1 MTRKSV
7 KRFSEKVMPKYA
19 SHERSM
25 HIVCPHCTTSYA
37 INPATLGG
45 AGRTVRCARCKEVW
59 LARPED
65 AVEPAAAMAEAGR
78 SARERE
84 IAAEW
89 DAAAGGEDDAGTAP
103 HVDSPPLAGGWQSD
117 EDASADGKSDWIALV
132 RDSGDTE
139 EVEREPRGAWFGD
152 LLKRNRPVQARSR
165 LGLLTGL
172 PTTVAAMGALVVALL
187 VWRADVVR
195 LLPQTASFYKLAGL
209 GVNLRGVSFKDV
221 KVSTETV
228 EGKPVLVIEGVI
240 VGETRKPVEL
250 PRLRF
255 SVRDAQGSEIYA
267 WNTVLDQTTLQP
279 GERAWF
285 KSRLASPPAEG
296 KSIDIRFFNKRDV
309 AGGSV

>member
-1 MTRKSV
+1 
-7 KRFSEKVMPKYA
+7 
-19 SHERSM
+19 
-25 HIVCPHCTTSYA
+25 
-37 INPATLGG
+37 
-45 AGRTVRCARCKEVW
+45 
-59 LARPED
+59 
-65 AVEPAAAMAEAGR
+65 MAEAGR
-78 SARERE
+78 GARERE

-89 DAAAGGEDDAGTAP
+89 NAAAGEDDSGTTP
-103 HVDSPPLAGGWQSD
+103 HVASPPLAGGWQSD
-117 EDASADGKSDWIALV
+117 EEASSDGKADWIALV
-132 RDSGDTE
+132 RDTDDTE

-152 LLKRNRPVQARSR
+152 LLKGRRPTQARGR
-165 LGLLTGL
+165 LGFLTGL
-172 PTTVAAMGALVVALL
+172 PTTVAAMGALAVALL

-209 GVNLRGVSFKDV
+209 NVNLRGVSFKDV

-309 AGGSV
+309 AGGSI

>member
-1 MTRKSV
+1 MSG
-7 KRFSEKVMPKYA
+7 
-19 SHERSM
+19 SM

-37 INPATLGG
+37 INPATLGE

-65 AVEPAAAMAEAGR
+65 AVEPATAMAEAGR

-89 DAAAGGEDDAGTAP
+89 NAAAGEDDTGSAP
-103 HVDSPPLAGGWQSD
+103 HVESPSIADGWQSD
-117 EDASADGKSDWIALV
+117 DEASADGKADWIALV
-132 RDSGDTE
+132 RDAGDANE
-139 EVEREPRGAWFGD
+139 AEREPRGAWLGD
-152 LLKRNRPVQARSR
+152 ILKRKRPERARSR
-165 LGLLTGL
+165 LGFLIGL
-172 PTTVAAMGALVVALL
+172 PTTVAAMAALVMALL

-209 GVNLRGVSFKDV
+209 DVNLRGVSFKDV
-221 KVSTETV
+221 KISTETV

-240 VGETRKPVEL
+240 VGEAKKPVEL

-279 GERAWF
+279 GERAGF

-309 AGGSV
+309 AGGSI